1 MNSCMKRLIAVAI
14 LPVSGLFA
22 QDLAGI
28 WQGVVKNPDTKEE
41 LRTVIKIAP
50 PAIVSPGSSINGN
63 FYSIDQTYLVFP
75 ATITVQGSTVKMNI
89 PGIGAVYEAKLSADG
104 NTIAGTVKGF
114 SVPAP
119 WSMSRVTEAEAWP
132 IPKPPAPARPMA
144 ADADPAFEVATI
156 KLSNPDVRERGTRI
170 QDSLISIRNQTLAE
184 LVRGIY
190 DVHPNQVIGLPAWA
204 SSERYDISGKPDVPG
219 QPNGD
224 QLKVMLQKLLA
235 DRFQLKFHKEQ
246 KELPVFTLSVAKGGA
261 KITRNE
267 AKNET
272 KSGTKN
278 DTSGVIFR
286 APGSVLLNNLSM
298 DDFCRM
304 LQSSALD
311 RPVVNQTGLAGKY
324 TFSLVWT
331 PEQLVAAAP
340 NPSPLAPAGRA
351 DAPPDIYAAT
361 QQQLGL
367 KLDGTKL
374 RIEVLVIDRA
384 EKPSEN

>member
-1 MNSCMKRLIAVAI
+1 MNSCMKRLIALLI

-28 WQGVVKNPDTKEE
+28 WQGVVKNPDTKQE
-41 LRTVIKIAP
+41 LRTVIKIAS
-50 PAIVSPGSSINGN
+50 PAVVSSGSPINGN

-119 WSMSRVTEAEAWP
+119 WAMSRVTEAEAWP
-132 IPKPPAPARPMA
+132 IPKPPVPARPMA
-144 ADADPAFEVATI
+144 ADADPAFDVATI
-156 KLSNPDVRERGTRI
+156 KPSNPDATGRGARV
-170 QDSLISIRNQTLAE
+170 QGNAVSALNVTLAE
-184 LVRGIY
+184 LVRNVY
-190 DVHPNQVIGLPAWA
+190 SVHPNQVIGLPAWA
-204 SSERYDISGKPDVPG
+204 SSQRYDISGKPDVEG

-224 QLKVMLQKLLA
+224 QFKTMLQKLLA

-246 KELPVFTLSVAKGGA
+246 RELPVFTLSVAKGGA
-261 KITRNE
+261 KITRND

-272 KSGTKN
+272 KSETKN

-286 APGSVLLNNLSM
+286 AQGSVLLNNLSM
-298 DDFCRM
+298 DEFCKM

-311 RPVVNQTGLAGKY
+311 RPVVNQTRLEGKY

-331 PEQLVAAAP
+331 PEQLVAATVNQAQAAP
-340 NPSPLAPAGRA
+340 RA
-351 DAPPDIYAAT
+351 DTPPDIYAAL

-367 KLDGTKL
+367 KVDATKL
-374 RIEVLVIDRA
+374 KVEVLVVDKVD
-384 EKPSEN
+384 KPSEN

>member
-1 MNSCMKRLIAVAI
+1 
-14 LPVSGLFA
+14 
-22 QDLAGI
+22 
-28 WQGVVKNPDTKEE
+28 
-41 LRTVIKIAP
+41 
-50 PAIVSPGSSINGN
+50 
-63 FYSIDQTYLVFP
+63 
-75 ATITVQGSTVKMNI
+75 
-89 PGIGAVYEAKLSADG
+89 
-104 NTIAGTVKGF
+104 
-114 SVPAP
+114 
-119 WSMSRVTEAEAWP
+119 MSRVTEAEAWP
-132 IPKPPAPARPMA
+132 IPKPPAPTRPMA

-156 KLSNPDVRERGTRI
+156 KLSNPDARGGGTRV
-170 QDSLISIRNQTLAE
+170 QGNTVSVMNMTLAE
-184 LVRGIY
+184 LVRIVY
-190 DVHPNQVIGLPAWA
+190 DVHPNQVIGLPAWT
-204 SSERYDISGKPDVPG
+204 SSERYDITGKPDVPG
-219 QPNGD
+219 QPNTD
-224 QLKVMLQKLLA
+224 QFRILLRKLLA

-261 KITRNE
+261 KITRNDT
-267 AKNET
+267 KNET
-272 KSGTKN
+272 KSG
-278 DTSGVIFR
+278 TSGVIFR

-311 RPVVNQTGLAGKY
+311 RPVVNQTALPGKY

-340 NPSPLAPAGRA
+340 NPSPLAPGGRA

-374 RIEVLVIDRA
+374 RIEVLVVDTV

>member
-1 MNSCMKRLIAVAI
+1 MNPWMKRLIALAI
-14 LPVSGLFA
+14 LPVSGLLA
-22 QDLAGI
+22 QDLSGI

-41 LRTVIKIAP
+41 LRTVIKIAS
-50 PAIVSPGSSINGN
+50 PAIVSSKSPIIGN

-119 WSMSRVTEAEAWP
+119 WSMKRVTEAEAWP
-132 IPKPPAPARPMA
+132 IPKPPVPTRPMA

-156 KLSNPDVRERGTRI
+156 KPTNPDATERGFRV
-170 QDSLISIRNQTLAE
+170 QDSNISMRNMTLME
-184 LVRGIY
+184 LVRGVY
-190 DVHPNQVIGLPAWA
+190 DVHPNLLIGLPAWA
-204 SSERYDISGKPDVPG
+204 SSERYDITGKPDVEG

-224 QLKVMLQKLLA
+224 QFRTMLRKLLA
-235 DRFQLKFHKEQ
+235 DRFHLTFHKEQ
-246 KELPVFTLSVAKGGA
+246 KELPVFTLTVAKGGA

-267 AKNET
+267 AKKET
-272 KSGTKN
+272 KSETKN

-298 DDFCRM
+298 DDFCKM
-304 LQSSALD
+304 LQSSAVD
-311 RPVVNQTGLAGKY
+311 RPVVNQTGLPGKY

-340 NPSPLAPAGRA
+340 NPSPLAPAGQA

-374 RIEVLVIDRA
+374 RVEVLVIDKVD
-384 EKPSEN
+384 KPSEN

>member
-1 MNSCMKRLIAVAI
+1 MNPCMKRLISLAI
-14 LPVSGLFA
+14 LPASGLFA

-41 LRTVIKIAP
+41 LRTVIEIAS
-50 PAIVSPGSSINGN
+50 PALVSSGSPINGN

-75 ATITVQGSTVKMNI
+75 ATITVQGSAVKMNI

-104 NTIAGTVKGF
+104 NTITGTVKGF

-119 WSMSRVTEAEAWP
+119 WSMKRVSEGEAWP
-132 IPKPPAPARPMA
+132 IPKPPTPPRPMA
-144 ADADPAFEVATI
+144 ADADPAFEVAAI
-156 KLSNPDVRERGTRI
+156 KLTNPDAQGRGARV
-170 QDSLISIRNQTLAE
+170 QDSNISLRNLTLADM
-184 LVRGIY
+184 VRSVY
-190 DVHPNQVIGLPAWA
+190 DLHPNQIIGLPAWA
-204 SSERYDISGKPDVPG
+204 SSERYDITGKPDVEG

-224 QLKVMLQKLLA
+224 QLKVMMRKLLA
-235 DRFQLKFHKEQ
+235 DRFQLAFHREQ
-246 KELPVFTLSVAKGGA
+246 RELPVFSLSVAKGGA
-261 KITRNE
+261 KISRNEDKKE
-267 AKNET
+267 AKNQ
-272 KSGTKN
+272 
-278 DTSGVIFR
+278 TSGVIFR
-286 APGSVLLNNLSM
+286 GPGSVLLNNLSM

-304 LQSSALD
+304 LQTAALD
-311 RPVVNQTGLAGKY
+311 RPVVNQTELAGKY

-340 NPSPLAPAGRA
+340 NPNPLASTARA

-367 KLDGTKL
+367 KIDATKL
-374 RIEVLVIDRA
+374 RIEVLVIDRV